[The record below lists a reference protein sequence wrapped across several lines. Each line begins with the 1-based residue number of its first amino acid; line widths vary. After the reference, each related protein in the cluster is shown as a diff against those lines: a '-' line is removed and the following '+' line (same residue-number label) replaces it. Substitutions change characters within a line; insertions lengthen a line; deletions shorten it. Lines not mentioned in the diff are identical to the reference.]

1 MILFFIFNFFTK
13 PLFFRYQATCHKVA
27 NSNMSCLGVHT
38 GFFRLLMKGIFDH
51 MYCDLLAK
59 S

>member
-51 MYCDLLAK
+51 YLL
-59 S
+59 